1 MADSAIVLILLLAGD
16 AADPATQAAVSAV
29 RRPLGDEAVVLVRP
43 SEARPTDD
51 EALALAR
58 QVHALSA
65 VTLDWEDVAHS
76 RVRVRV
82 QLANGGQR
90 YDYELAF
97 KPEDQPAERGR
108 AVGLALTPVLV
119 RAVSAARA
127 PPSSAPAPGD
137 ESTAERPMA
146 AAQAPPPPQN
156 VGVDNRLPTAPAPG
170 PPPYAAGSSWFAVE
184 VASSGS
190 VGIGGNAL
198 GLGPAVA
205 LRAAVLGP
213 LALRG
218 VALVRFGAV
227 DAASATAAS
236 IGVGGGASYR
246 VLRINGKGLN
256 LEAGLRVDVLA
267 MQLAFSEDVAG
278 TTVQRSRWLT
288 AVDVLAELAWPL
300 ASHLTL
306 LTSGGV
312 EIAAGPTTIT
322 VGGTPV
328 DHIPVGRVVAEL
340 GVRIAF

>member
-16 AADPATQAAVSAV
+16 AADPATQAAVAAV
-29 RRPLGDEAVVLVRP
+29 RRPLGEDAVVLVRP

-65 VTLDWEDVAHS
+65 VTLDWEDAAHS

-82 QLANGGQR
+82 QLADGARR

-97 KPEDQPAERGR
+97 KPEDKPAERGR

-119 RAVSAARA
+119 RAITGARA
-127 PPSSAPAPGD
+127 PGSSAQAAGE
-137 ESTAERPMA
+137 ESTAQSQMPGLPEPLGS
-146 AAQAPPPPQN
+146 PQ
-156 VGVDNRLPTAPAPG
+156 VDTRVPAAPG
-170 PPPYAAGSSWFAVE
+170 PGPPAYEAHSSWFALE

-198 GLGPAVA
+198 GLGPALG
-205 LRAAVLGP
+205 LRASVLGP
-213 LALRG
+213 VALHG
-218 VALVRFGAV
+218 VTLVRFGAV
-227 DAASATAAS
+227 DAASASAAS
-236 IGVGGGASYR
+236 FGAGGGVAIR
-246 VLRINGKGLN
+246 VLRVSGKGLN
-256 LEAGLRVDVLA
+256 FEAGLRGDVLA
-267 MQLAFSEDVAG
+267 MQLALSQDVAG
-278 TTVQRSRWLT
+278 TTLHRSRWLT
-288 AVDVLAELAWPL
+288 SVDLLAEVAWPL
-300 ASHLTL
+300 ANHFALMAA
-306 LTSGGV
+306 GGA
-312 EIAAGPTTIT
+312 EIAAGPTTVT